1 MNELDRSDS
10 YYTGQSI
17 ENHITHLNPTI
28 TLDSFLQDD
37 IGLSHKDSDLI
48 AEKVRASQVV
58 IAQSD
63 AMALNFPNVPAHD
76 DSIPRLIDAVMPA
89 PDKIVIRSGLVR
101 NFQKTL
107 EQQSPGIVKLTAEQ
121 IRDAAANTAVIYQ
134 LGDFVCRKVYNL
146 IVNNVEGTA
155 LPVPPSISEAK
166 GLFTA
171 VLDDLQAR
179 DPADNI
185 GDYDPS
191 EEAIHNYYRTT
202 RPERFAA
209 YGGWL
214 LVKLTDQRIN
224 PDAFIHDLKSYHY
237 NLMTEGNV
245 FQPQD
250 IGPLYPLEPQQFS
263 ILCSFVQGMDNV
275 TPIDCF
281 K

>member
-1 MNELDRSDS
+1 MHELEPSRTQ
-10 YYTGQSI
+10 YTGHSI
-17 ENHITHLNPTI
+17 EKHITHLNPEL
-28 TLDSFLQDD
+28 TLDSFLQDE
-37 IGLSHKDSDLI
+37 IGLSLKDGTNI
-48 AEKVRASQVV
+48 ANSVRNAQVV

-76 DSIPRLIDAVMPA
+76 ESVPRLIDSVMPS

-101 NFQKTL
+101 VFQKTL
-107 EQQSPGIVKLTAEQ
+107 EQRSPGIVHLSAEQ

-134 LGDFVCRKVYNL
+134 LGDFVSRKVYKL
-146 IVNNVEGTA
+146 ITESIEGTA
-155 LPVPPSISEAK
+155 LPIPPSISEAK

-179 DPADNI
+179 DPNDNI

-191 EEAIHNYYRTT
+191 PEAIKNYYNTT
-202 RPERFAA
+202 RPERFSAF
-209 YGGWL
+209 GGWL
-214 LVKLTDQRIN
+214 LVRLTDQRIN
-224 PDAFIHDLKSYHY
+224 TEAFVSNLKSYHY
-237 NLMTEGNV
+237 NLMTEGSI

-250 IGPLYPLEPQQFS
+250 IGSLYPLEPQQFS
-263 ILCSFVQGMDNV
+263 ILCSFVRGTDNV